1 MTRGE
6 QAIFNLEINKKR
18 RSSNDIDIQHS
29 KVFSSVKVAILLS
42 LEKKIK
48 PTQKQCFNKC
58 LEINNFKYL

>member
-29 KVFSSVKVAILLS
+29 KVFSSVKVCLYIKRCNTFILR
-42 LEKKIK
+42 EE
-48 PTQKQCFNKC
+48 NK
-58 LEINNFKYL
+58 NNPKTMF